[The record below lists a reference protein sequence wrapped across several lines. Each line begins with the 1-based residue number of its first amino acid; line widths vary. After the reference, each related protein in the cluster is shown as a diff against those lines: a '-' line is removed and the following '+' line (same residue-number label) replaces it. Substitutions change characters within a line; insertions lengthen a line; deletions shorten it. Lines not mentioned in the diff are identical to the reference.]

1 MNLRWSLSIN
11 SRAECLTCP
20 ALILE
25 KQFISNTAGR
35 KCSIDIK
42 PDEVHC
48 KLQKLVVF
56 NMQVK
61 LLHHWIWT
69 LTEQENQDVK
79 FLLIIIGIFAKMQHF

>member
-1 MNLRWSLSIN
+1 MNLGWSLSIN

-35 KCSIDIK
+35 KCAIDIK

-61 LLHHWIWT
+61 LLHHWI
-69 LTEQENQDVK
+69 
-79 FLLIIIGIFAKMQHF
+79 

>member
-1 MNLRWSLSIN
+1 MNLGWSLSIN

-35 KCSIDIK
+35 KCAIDIK
-42 PDEVHC
+42 PDEVHW

-61 LLHHWIWT
+61 LLHHWI
-69 LTEQENQDVK
+69 
-79 FLLIIIGIFAKMQHF
+79 